1 MSASHGRATIVR
13 MSDLDAVL
21 AFWIEPKPTTEAE
34 VAERGKLWFGGGP
47 DLDAKIRD
55 RFGALLERAKRGEL
69 DGWAKEPRGRLA
81 LIILLD
87 QFSRNVYRGKAEA
100 FAQDAKALEL
110 AREAFDAGIYDGA
123 DCVDR
128 LFASLPF
135 SHAEDLDSQK
145 RAVRISV
152 QSFIA
157 APPELRKFLVS
168 ATDFA
173 RKHIDVIARFGR
185 FPHRNATLGRES
197 TPEELEYL
205 AYLKE
210 AGQWL

>member
-1 MSASHGRATIVR
+1 MSAI
-13 MSDLDAVL
+13 DDVL
-21 AFWIEPKPTTEAE
+21 GFWIEPKPTNEE
-34 VAERGKLWFGGGP
+34 EIAERGKLWFGGGP
-47 DLDAKIRD
+47 ELDATIRE
-55 RFGALLERAKRGEL
+55 RFGALLSRAERGEL
-69 DGWAKEPRGRLA
+69 DGWAAEPRGRLA

-87 QFSRNVYRGKAEA
+87 QFSRNVHRGKPEA
-100 FAQDAKALEL
+100 FANDPKALEL
-110 AREAFDAGIYDGA
+110 ARTAFDGGLYDAA
-123 DCVDR
+123 DAVDR

-135 SHAEDLDSQK
+135 SHAEDLEAQK

-152 QSFIA
+152 QSFVA
-157 APPELRKFLVS
+157 APPHFRKFLVS

-185 FPHRNATLGRES
+185 FPHRNATLGRAS

-205 AYLKE
+205 GYLKE

>member
-1 MSASHGRATIVR
+1 
-13 MSDLDAVL
+13 MSDIDDILG
-21 AFWIEPKPTTEAE
+21 FWIEPKPTSEEE

-47 DLDAKIRD
+47 ELDAKIRE

-69 DGWAKEPRGRLA
+69 DGWAKDARGRLA

-87 QFSRNVYRGKAEA
+87 QFSRNVYRGTPEA
-100 FAQDAKALEL
+100 FAQDEKALEL
-110 AREAFDAGIYDGA
+110 ARSAFDAGTYDRA
-123 DCVDR
+123 DAFDR

-135 SHAEDLDSQK
+135 SHAEDLEAQK

-152 QSFIA
+152 QSFRA
-157 APPELRKFLVS
+157 APPHCKKFLAG

-185 FPHRNATLGRES
+185 FPHRNATLGRAS
-197 TPEELEYL
+197 TEEELEYL
-205 AYLKE
+205 AFLKE

>member
-1 MSASHGRATIVR
+1 
-13 MSDLDAVL
+13 MSDIDDVL
-21 AFWIEPKPTTEAE
+21 GFWIEPKPANEAE
-34 VAERGKLWFGGGP
+34 IAERGKLWFGGGP
-47 DLDAKIRD
+47 ELDAKISE
-55 RFGALLERAKRGEL
+55 RFGDLLARASRGEL
-69 DGWAKEPRGRLA
+69 DGWAAAPRGRLG
-81 LIILLD
+81 LIIVLD
-87 QFSRNVYRGKAEA
+87 QFSRNVYRGKPEA

-110 AREAFDAGIYDGA
+110 ARTAFDAGMYDDA
-123 DCVDR
+123 DAVDR

-135 SHAEDLDSQK
+135 SHAEDLEAQK
-145 RAVRISV
+145 RAVKISV

-157 APPELRKFLVS
+157 APPHHRKFLVS

-197 TPEELEYL
+197 TPDELEYL
-205 AYLKE
+205 TYLKE